1 MNRGLFNQIVQA
13 VRAYDPWF
21 KLKKDAVGT
30 VGFSSIQKCTAAM
43 RMLAY
48 GAPADSVDDYL
59 RMSESTIIKSMYRF
73 CRAVIGVFGPNY
85 LRGPNEEETTRILEQ
100 NAARGVPGMLGS
112 IDCMHWSWKNC
123 PFGWQGLYKGGHKG
137 YCSVVLEAVADHE
150 LWIWHAFFGM
160 AGSHN
165 DINVLQ
171 RSPVFAK
178 LVEGHAPPVN
188 YVVNGHEYNKGYY
201 LADGIYPKWATFVK
215 SVPNPRGNKSCHFAA
230 EQESARKDVERAF
243 GVLQQRFAIV
253 RYPAL
258 TWSNEQMWEVMNCCV
273 ILHNMIIESERYN
286 PVHDHMP
293 YDFEGPHAQV
303 DHNVPADFADYISM
317 HLEIRDENTHNALQ
331 TDLA

>member
-1 MNRGLFNQIVQA
+1 M
-13 VRAYDPWF
+13 
-21 KLKKDAVGT
+21 
-30 VGFSSIQKCTAAM
+30 
-43 RMLAY
+43 
-48 GAPADSVDDYL
+48 
-59 RMSESTIIKSMYRF
+59 
-73 CRAVIGVFGPNY
+73 
-85 LRGPNEEETTRILEQ
+85 
-100 NAARGVPGMLGS
+100 
-112 IDCMHWSWKNC
+112 
-123 PFGWQGLYKGGHKG
+123 
-137 YCSVVLEAVADHE
+137 VLEAVADHE

-215 SVPNPRGNKSCHFAA
+215 SVLNPHGNKACHFAS
-230 EQESARKDVERAF
+230 EQESARKDVEQPF

-258 TWSNEQMWEVMNCCV
+258 TWSNKQMWEVMNCCV

-303 DHNVPADFADYISM
+303 DHNVPADFADYLSM
-317 HLEIRDENTHNALQ
+317 YLEICDEITHHELQ
-331 TDLA
+331 TDLAEHLWARRGMEAQEGEDV